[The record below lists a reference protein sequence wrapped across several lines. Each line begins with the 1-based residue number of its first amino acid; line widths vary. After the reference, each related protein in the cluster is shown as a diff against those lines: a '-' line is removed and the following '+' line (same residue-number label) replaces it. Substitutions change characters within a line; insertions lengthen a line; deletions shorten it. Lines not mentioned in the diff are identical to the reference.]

1 MVRIYL
7 TSHEEGR
14 VMLAAGAGVFGRRVV
29 VKPFTAAGNSTR
41 LLRPPTPVVAAFSFT
56 TNRPNVLLSSSAT
69 TTTNQFQQCTSSHFS
84 TSTANH
90 HPPPAN
96 NNTTKTRK
104 YATSNTGVIAKF
116 KRMVRTLFGTE
127 DDTPRGKQERK
138 EMYWIVLLVAHQ
150 RLRVA
155 NQQQRR
161 DQQQRRQQQHPTNGN
176 SYAATGEEGWEME
189 SKDRL
194 KRLMDEAVTYLDT
207 KTDITQM
214 SLKRLRNEVQ
224 SYLRPQIVHL
234 LTVARYV
241 DNLAINNNT
250 KEENNDSSNDDDD
263 EDEDY
268 YIFSTNEENMYKEI
282 LLYEYNHTCQ
292 LLLLLH
298 DSSITTKDGSGRT
311 PNPRPFY
318 IMKKDAIETL
328 LKHYNW
334 WSTTTTTTTT
344 TTTNNVNNNNENH
357 SNNNDENDT
366 EYIDPFG
373 FVPNKA
379 TKDVV
384 CAMRYYQ
391 TRNLIRSFMARRTQ
405 YYPPRDEKNKAVIRD
420 TITQIIHQ
428 PTTTSILLPPPPP
441 TRCYHTLLALKSTIP
456 NNAGRGVYIDG
467 FAPAGTLLAFIP
479 GNVWTKEQLSNI
491 TTQTQGQ
498 LGHDPRHQL
507 SMRYDDILI
516 DSRHAPYT
524 VINNLWS
531 LGHIVNHP
539 PPPTSNSFTETLLN
553 SNTMRSE
560 KCNNNIDDNDDDGKN
575 VDIDN
580 NKSQPTT
587 TFHGPNC
594 ATVMINF
601 TERMF
606 DSDDNINNINNNDNS
621 SKKLLHTYLPNMY
634 EYPPTTPYAKNIFE
648 TENVIMHGMGLIAIR
663 DVMDEELF
671 YDYRLCPSSSSSSS
685 SLDDNNNNGYPS
697 WYHVWDEDALN
708 KRWDTD
714 DQ

>member
-1 MVRIYL
+1 
-7 TSHEEGR
+7 
-14 VMLAAGAGVFGRRVV
+14 
-29 VKPFTAAGNSTR
+29 
-41 LLRPPTPVVAAFSFT
+41 
-56 TNRPNVLLSSSAT
+56 
-69 TTTNQFQQCTSSHFS
+69 
-84 TSTANH
+84 
-90 HPPPAN
+90 
-96 NNTTKTRK
+96 
-104 YATSNTGVIAKF
+104 
-116 KRMVRTLFGTE
+116 
-127 DDTPRGKQERK
+127 
-138 EMYWIVLLVAHQ
+138 
-150 RLRVA
+150 
-155 NQQQRR
+155 
-161 DQQQRRQQQHPTNGN
+161 
-176 SYAATGEEGWEME
+176 ME
-189 SKDRL
+189 SKEQL
-194 KRLMDEAVTYLDT
+194 KQLMNEAVTYLDT
-207 KTDITQM
+207 RTDITQM

-241 DNLAINNNT
+241 DNLAINNM
-250 KEENNDSSNDDDD
+250 KEENNDSSSNDD
-263 EDEDY
+263 EEEEEEEEDY
-268 YIFSTNEENMYKEI
+268 IFNTNEEKMYKEM
-282 LLYEYNHTCQ
+282 LLYEYNHICQ

-298 DSSITTKDGSGRT
+298 DSSITKDGGRT

-328 LKHYNW
+328 LIHYNW
-334 WSTTTTTTTT
+334 WSTTTTTT
-344 TTTNNVNNNNENH
+344 NNNNNENH

-391 TRNLIRSFMARRTQ
+391 TRNLIRSFVARRTQ
-405 YYPPRDEKNKAVIRD
+405 YYPPRDEKNKAVICD

-428 PTTTSILLPPPPP
+428 PPTSILLPPPP
-441 TRCYHTLLALKSTIP
+441 TCCYHTLLALKSTIP

-491 TTQTQGQ
+491 TTQTQSQ

-539 PPPTSNSFTETLLN
+539 PPPPRASTETL
-553 SNTMRSE
+553 SKNTNTIKSE
-560 KCNNNIDDNDDDGKN
+560 KWNSNNIDDNDDDSKN
-575 VDIDN
+575 EDIDN

-606 DSDDNINNINNNDNS
+606 DSDDNINNNDNNDNS

-634 EYPPTTPYAKNIFE
+634 EYPPTTPYTKNIFE

-671 YDYRLCPSSSSSSS
+671 YDYRLCPSASSS
-685 SLDDNNNNGYPS
+685 DDNNNNGYPS
-697 WYHVWDEDALN
+697 WYHVWNEDALN